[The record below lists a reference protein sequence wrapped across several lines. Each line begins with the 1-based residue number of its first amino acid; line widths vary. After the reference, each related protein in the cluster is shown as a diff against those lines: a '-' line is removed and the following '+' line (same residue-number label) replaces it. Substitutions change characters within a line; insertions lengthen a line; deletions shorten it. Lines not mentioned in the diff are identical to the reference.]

1 MRGGIGKRMTDSD
14 NPSVLEVLAPGM
26 GVTVQDGGR
35 IGWRK
40 FGVPMGG
47 AMDDHAARAANVL
60 VDNPADAPVLEML
73 MQGQRFRVL
82 QQCWLAVTGADAS
95 STIPV
100 WHAEKMM
107 VGSTVVFPANRSGVW
122 IYLAIAGGFDSPEK
136 FGSFS
141 ASVRAR
147 IGEPIQAGQ
156 ILRRSIDR
164 RLVMPD
170 SIGARGASW
179 DEQHDYLN
187 PPALRVWPGPQWDAI
202 DEVARAS
209 FFEQEW
215 VVSSQSDRVGYR
227 LTGEPI
233 EPIKLPAGELISEPV
248 RIGSIQIPRNGQPIV
263 TLRDGPTVGGYP
275 KLGMIDP
282 RDISW
287 LVQCRPNQKVRFR
300 PLEA

>member
-1 MRGGIGKRMTDSD
+1 MTDSD
-14 NPSVLEVLAPGM
+14 NPSVLEVVSPGM

-73 MQGQRFRVL
+73 MQGQRFRVH

-100 WHAEKMM
+100 WHAEKIL
-107 VGSTVVFPANRSGVW
+107 VGSEIVFPSNRNGVW
-122 IYLAIAGGFDSPEK
+122 IYLAIAGGFDAEQF
-136 FGSFS
+136 FGSYS
-141 ASVRAR
+141 ASVRAGL
-147 IGEPIQAGQ
+147 GEPIRSGQ
-156 ILRRSIDR
+156 VLRRSIDR

-170 SIGARGASW
+170 SIGSRGAPW
-179 DEQHDYLN
+179 DEQRDYLN
-187 PPALRVWPGPQWDAI
+187 PPTLRVWQGPQWDAI
-202 DEVARAS
+202 DEDARAS

-215 VVSSQSDRVGYR
+215 TVSSQSDRVGYR
-227 LTGEPI
+227 LSGDAINP
-233 EPIKLPAGELISEPV
+233 PKGELISEPV
-248 RIGSIQIPRNGQPIV
+248 RIGSVQIPANGQPII

-275 KLGMIDP
+275 KLGMVDP

-300 PLEA
+300 PYEA